1 MRAEPNQPDLD
12 YITVVHEP
20 FVVIM
25 PSDHRLTARDK
36 VDVREL
42 AGELFIGGSDIA
54 GPMRRAI
61 EAYLAANGL
70 DIEPAHRV
78 HNLTMAMSLIAST
91 RGVALLPAYAEN
103 FLPWSVTSRPL
114 KGEPP
119 TIDLVI
125 GYNKTN
131 TSPILGLFL
140 SRVDQ
145 LKKRVPQASGM
156 ILKSAPQSS

>member
-1 MRAEPNQPDLD
+1 M
-12 YITVVHEP
+12 T
-20 FVVIM
+20 
-25 PSDHRLTARDK
+25 
-36 VDVREL
+36 
-42 AGELFIGGSDIA
+42 
-54 GPMRRAI
+54 RAI

-103 FLPWSVTSRPL
+103 FLPWSITSRPL
-114 KGEPP
+114 RGKPP

-131 TSPILGLFL
+131 TSPVLGLFL
-140 SRVDQ
+140 SRIDQ
-145 LKKRVPQASGM
+145 LKKKASANALIAG
-156 ILKSAPQSS
+156 ATARTR